1 MMDLNMIWQDYGLD
15 RLEEGMRTL
24 FPQNNLS
31 LDQLLTQLLQ
41 GDMLGALSGLFTGV
55 FKDFTGQ
62 LSGMRNVFIWLLV
75 LGIVS
80 SLMTHFVE
88 IFDKHQVADVS
99 FYFMYLLFTVVILR
113 CFFLAGETA
122 TDALNNVVL
131 FIRLMIPAYLISV
144 GLSTGPVTAGAS
156 TQLMLLVIYGVQSV
170 LVQGIVPLI
179 YSMCMLVVIN
189 GIWVEEKLTLIID
202 LLEKGIGWVLKGAIG
217 VVTGLSIFQ
226 ALITPVVDSVKT
238 SALQRIVSAI
248 PGVGNAADG
257 VVELVLGS
265 AMMIKNSIGVLL
277 LLLFLVMCAAP
288 LLKIAVIAGVLKCAA
303 AFMGIVSDKRIT
315 SCANRTG
322 DAGIL
327 LFRTTGTAMLLFLI
341 SIAVI
346 TAATRVM

>member
-1 MMDLNMIWQDYGLD
+1 MTDLNVIWQDYGLD
-15 RLEEGMRTL
+15 RLEEGMKTL
-24 FPQNNLS
+24 FPDNNLS
-31 LDQLLTQLLQ
+31 LDQLLAQLLR
-41 GDMLGALSGLFTGV
+41 GDVLGALGGLFTGV
-55 FKDFTGQ
+55 VKDFTGQ

-88 IFDKHQVADVS
+88 IFDKHQVADVA

-122 TDALNNVVL
+122 VDTLNNVVL
-131 FIRLMIPAYLISV
+131 FIRMMIPAYLISV
-144 GLSTGPVTAGAS
+144 GISTGSVTAGAS
-156 TQLMLLVIYGVQSV
+156 TQMMLLVIYAVQNV

-189 GIWVEEKLTLIID
+189 GIWVEEKLTLIIE

-238 SALQRIVSAI
+238 SALQRLVSAI

-288 LLKIAVIAGVLKCAA
+288 LLKIALIAGVLKCAA

-322 DAGIL
+322 DAGFL
-327 LFRTTGTAMLLFLI
+327 LLRTTGTAMLLFLI

-346 TAATRVM
+346 TAASRVM